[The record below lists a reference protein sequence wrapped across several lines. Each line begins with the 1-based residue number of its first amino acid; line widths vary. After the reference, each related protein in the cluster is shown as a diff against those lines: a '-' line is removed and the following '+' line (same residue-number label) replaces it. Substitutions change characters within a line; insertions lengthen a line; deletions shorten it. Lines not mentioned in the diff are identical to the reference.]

1 MNDVDLSAHLEMLSY
16 LLGSMLSTGPTGPP
30 GSAMLAAVPVVAIVD
45 VLERCILASLN
56 CQVGASDVGGGLA
69 GTALLSFVPRL
80 YEAFGRIF
88 PALVDAVSLLRYSSR
103 VSTTLVRGLRFVSH
117 GPNNVS
123 CPSALVAMLKCCS
136 RYAIRQG
143 GAMRQSF
150 VEPIVMVCV
159 REIHVRMISQPT
171 HQALIG
177 AITGGTSQSGKGR
190 KGKKRGRGGGGGG
203 GGGGSSSSS
212 ATSTPVLST
221 EKSLPI
227 SQESNASHRR
237 CCVAL
242 ISTIECLLQSSVHHV
257 GTVVRRDVRSL
268 LYGMTNSEDPRP
280 SCLMGGNNNN
290 GNQGGDV
297 QNHSGI
303 DLRLAVYDLLTTCA
317 LLPSASGNIGG
328 GSLLGHAMA
337 LFHDGLN
344 DADWRIVQTCRRSIV
359 ALRSL
364 IYPQIAPMRTYEP
377 KIAPLAKRYKTT
389 WPTDKNRLDGG
400 VGVGVGVGGGGG
412 GGGGGG
418 EEEGTT
424 APVVAATTANV
435 GARTAAVSSVVQDL
449 ASATNTMEDDTP
461 IEVERVVLDTVPE
474 VVPRLKATTTSVA
487 VAGSV
492 EEEEEDEDFPDI
504 VA

>member
-1 MNDVDLSAHLEMLSY
+1 
-16 LLGSMLSTGPTGPP
+16 
-30 GSAMLAAVPVVAIVD
+30 
-45 VLERCILASLN
+45 
-56 CQVGASDVGGGLA
+56 
-69 GTALLSFVPRL
+69 
-80 YEAFGRIF
+80 
-88 PALVDAVSLLRYSSR
+88 
-103 VSTTLVRGLRFVSH
+103 
-117 GPNNVS
+117 
-123 CPSALVAMLKCCS
+123 
-136 RYAIRQG
+136 
-143 GAMRQSF
+143 MRQSF

-177 AITGGTSQSGKGR
+177 AITGGTSQGGKGR
-190 KGKKRGRGGGGGG
+190 KGKKRGRGGGGGGG

-389 WPTDKNRLDGG
+389 WPTHKNRLDGG
-400 VGVGVGVGGGGG
+400 GGGGRGGGGG
-412 GGGGGG
+412 
-418 EEEGTT
+418 EEGTT